1 MLAVILTIINDVA
14 RHDSSGSQIAPPYR
28 TAFSESGRVRH
39 VAEIPRPAKGMRAY
53 GEPGAQTAH
62 AGCRLSTRFMKKT
75 LGYLFDEH
83 RKKPALLLVTR
94 DAIQQENGN
103 LIKAVER
110 LAIRRNT
117 LNLRLQRIER
127 QSGQSIR
134 YFV

>member
-1 MLAVILTIINDVA
+1 
-14 RHDSSGSQIAPPYR
+14 
-28 TAFSESGRVRH
+28 
-39 VAEIPRPAKGMRAY
+39 
-53 GEPGAQTAH
+53 
-62 AGCRLSTRFMKKT
+62 MKKT